1 MKKGFLFTMFAA
13 LALCFT
19 VACTDENEGGDN
31 NGGNNGG
38 GNDYAT
44 LIVGT
49 WQVDNMTVDGNDMT
63 PQNVRFTFNTGG
75 TGLLNDNGV
84 TENNEFSWSI
94 SDNQITIQPRH
105 GTMTYTIVSLTQTSC
120 TFTGT
125 VVPGTDIEGDV
136 SVHMTK
142 VNGGDNPDPGPG
154 PNPANFPEG
163 TMWEYQF
170 DSTFVI
176 EGIAAT
182 MNMTIGIDFID
193 ASNCDLSFHAVASAM
208 GMTLADENETTPFTY
223 TYNSTASEGVLYA
236 VGTDPDTGEPFEES
250 LTFVYNSS
258 DNTIVIDVPAD
269 YFQSDEGDEGDED
282 AFDMP
287 THWVFQRV
295 R

>member
-1 MKKGFLFTMFAA
+1 MEKRFLFTLVAA

-19 VACTDENEGGDN
+19 VACTDENEGGN
-31 NGGNNGG
+31 NGGGNNGG

-63 PQNVRFTFNTGG
+63 PQNVRFTFNAGG
-75 TGLLNDNGV
+75 SGLLNDNGV

-94 SDNQITIQPRH
+94 SGDQITIQPRH
-105 GTMTYTIVSLTQTSC
+105 GSMTYTIVSLTQTSC

-136 SVHMTK
+136 NVHMTK
-142 VNGGDNPDPGPG
+142 VSGGDNPDPGPG

-163 TMWEYQF
+163 TLWEYQF
-170 DSTFVI
+170 DSTFVV
-176 EGIAAT
+176 EGITAS

-193 ASNCDLSFHAVASAM
+193 AGNCDLSFHAVMSAM
-208 GMTLADENETTPFTY
+208 GMTLADENETTPFAY
-223 TYNSTASEGVLYA
+223 TYNSATGEGVMSA
-236 VGTDPDTGEPFEES
+236 VGTDPDTGEPVEES
-250 LTFVYNSS
+250 LTFVYNAS
-258 DNTIVIDVPAD
+258 DNTIVIDVPED
-269 YFQSDEGDEGDED
+269 YFQDGDDGGEDEF
-282 AFDMP
+282 AIP